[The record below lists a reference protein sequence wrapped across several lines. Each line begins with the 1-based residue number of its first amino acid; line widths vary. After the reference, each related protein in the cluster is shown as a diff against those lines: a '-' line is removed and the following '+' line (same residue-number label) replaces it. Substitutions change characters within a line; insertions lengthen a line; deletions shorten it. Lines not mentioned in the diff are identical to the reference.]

1 LANKTSRRAKQ
12 PEVTLAHLSHVT
24 LKDKQSEYKDAILR
38 NKVTFCHGPAGTSKT
53 FTTIYA
59 ALHLL
64 AEGKISQIILTKP
77 IQESGEKLG
86 FLPGTVDEK
95 IKPFMESYMDC
106 LAQIVGKDTANW
118 LLAIELI
125 KYEPLAYMRGRTF
138 HDCIMILDEAQN
150 ADFRQLMLFISRM
163 GKGSKVVVSGDV
175 SQYDIEKNKV
185 ALPGFVKMLDG
196 ITGIGSFVFTK
207 EDIMRDKI
215 LIEITDRYEKWKS
228 ENGKM

>member
-1 LANKTSRRAKQ
+1 
-12 PEVTLAHLSHVT
+12 
-24 LKDKQSEYKDAILR
+24 
-38 NKVTFCHGPAGTSKT
+38 
-53 FTTIYA
+53 
-59 ALHLL
+59 
-64 AEGKISQIILTKP
+64 
-77 IQESGEKLG
+77 
-86 FLPGTVDEK
+86 
-95 IKPFMESYMDC
+95 MESYMDC
-106 LAQIVGKDTANW
+106 LAQIVGKDTASW
-118 LLAIELI
+118 LLSIELI

-185 ALPGFVKMLDG
+185 ALPSFVKMLDG
-196 ITGIGSFVFTK
+196 IMGIGDFVFTK

-228 ENGKM
+228 ENSKL